1 MGKADDGGR
10 IGYRQSP
17 PAFSRRYDL
26 CPGTALRFPMSVRNA
41 ASREITA
48 PMPTFRC
55 LSHSPP
61 PQCCGRPSRV
71 IACSQ
76 SRAELDH
83 PPTLPPPQPPNWI
96 RCPVTEVSLHELL
109 QNVQGVLAL
118 SLEPTPPTPGAHRI
132 GVAPQDLRGGHIV
145 FLLFSS
151 KLGFDTLSTLLI
163 TGRNNSTRALKT
175 PCYFLHGRCKTFASC
190 LGPKSDLVARAWSVV
205 WQIPTESTSLVF
217 LADP

>member
-1 MGKADDGGR
+1 MGRADDR
-10 IGYRQSP
+10 RADRVPDSP
-17 PAFSRRYDL
+17 HPAFSRRSDL

-41 ASREITA
+41 ASRETTS

-76 SRAELDH
+76 SRGELDY
-83 PPTLPPPQPPNWI
+83 PPATTPNWI
-96 RCPVTEVSLHELL
+96 SLPSDPAVSLHELL
-109 QNVQGVLAL
+109 QNVKEFLPSRSNLRRRHRAR
-118 SLEPTPPTPGAHRI
+118 HRI
-132 GVAPQDLRGGHIV
+132 GVAPQDLQGSHIV
-145 FLLFSS
+145 FRLFSS

-175 PCYFLHGRCKTFASC
+175 PRYFLNGGAKASRRRWA
-190 LGPKSDLVARAWSVV
+190 PS
-205 WQIPTESTSLVF
+205 QI
-217 LADP
+217 

>member
-1 MGKADDGGR
+1 
-10 IGYRQSP
+10 
-17 PAFSRRYDL
+17 
-26 CPGTALRFPMSVRNA
+26 
-41 ASREITA
+41 
-48 PMPTFRC
+48 MPTFRC

-76 SRAELDH
+76 SRGELDH
-83 PPTLPPPQPPNWI
+83 PPTTTTSKLDI
-96 RCPVTEVSLHELL
+96 VARDRSILTRT
-109 QNVQGVLAL
+109 LAKRTGSSRPL
-118 SLEPTPPTPGAHRI
+118 ARTYAADTGRA
-132 GVAPQDLRGGHIV
+132 QDRDCATGSPRESYCFPLV
-145 FLLFSS
+145 FLQ
-151 KLGFDTLSTLLI
+151 LGFDTLSTLLI

-175 PCYFLHGRCKTFASC
+175 PRHFLNGRAKTASS

>member
-1 MGKADDGGR
+1 MRKADDGGR
-10 IGYRQSP
+10 IGYRQFP
-17 PAFSRRYDL
+17 PGFSRRYDL

-41 ASREITA
+41 ASREITS

-61 PQCCGRPSRV
+61 PQCCGRPTRV

-76 SRAELDH
+76 SRGELDYA
-83 PPTLPPPQPPNWI
+83 PTLPPPQPPNWI
-96 RCPVTEVSLHELL
+96 SLPSDRGILTRT
-109 QNVQGVLAL
+109 LAKRTGSSRPL
-118 SLEPTPPTPGAHRI
+118 ARPTPPTPGTHRI
-132 GVAPQDLRGGHIV
+132 GVAPQDLRGSHIV
-145 FLLFSS
+145 FLLFSA

-175 PCYFLHGRCKTFASC
+175 PRYFLNGGAKPASS